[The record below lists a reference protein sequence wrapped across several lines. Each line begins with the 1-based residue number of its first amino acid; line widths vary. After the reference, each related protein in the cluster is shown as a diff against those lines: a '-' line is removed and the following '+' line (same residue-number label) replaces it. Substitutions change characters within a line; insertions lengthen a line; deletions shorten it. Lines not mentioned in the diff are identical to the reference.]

1 MKGFVLAAALGAAAL
16 LPATA
21 GAVPP
26 GNTSVPLGSTAACF
40 IVATPAAPATCN
52 FVGAG
57 SSDIGYG
64 GIGTGDFTIT
74 HQRKVADCG
83 ADGTVSG
90 FKLVTATDDSGS
102 MTPAGSMSTF
112 TSGIVYTATVTGE
125 GFFAIGGQG
134 TPGPDAAAD
143 PAVGAA
149 PGYAGAEDAT
159 NGAKVGDA
167 C

>member
-1 MKGFVLAAALGAAAL
+1 MKGLFIAAALGAAAL

-40 IVATPAAPATCN
+40 VVATPAAPATCN
-52 FVGAG
+52 FIGAG
-57 SSDIGYG
+57 SSDVGYG

-74 HQRKVADCG
+74 HQRKVVDCG
-83 ADGTVSG
+83 ADNTVAG
-90 FKLVTATDDSGS
+90 YKLVTAQDDSGS
-102 MTPAGSMSTF
+102 MAPAGSQTTF
-112 TSGIVYTATVTGE
+112 TSGIVYTATVTGA

-143 PAVGAA
+143 PAVPTATN
-149 PGYAGAEDAT
+149 YAGAEDAT
-159 NGAKVGDA
+159 GGAKVGDA